1 MYAVNVQPHCN
12 KIQSPQTPVLNPRKM
27 FEHLIDPDYAIPAD
41 MDAMEVVA
49 AQMKTTDWL
58 GNLAAHD
65 EALPGSPQ
73 AHDLA
78 RNAFSSL
85 TNPDAPNDVKITHVM
100 ALRAPPA
107 VRHLVSMLSAYD
119 WNFVEQAAEL
129 RGFVVAKLLEE
140 TKDNNGRIRLRAL
153 ELIGKITEVAAFT
166 ERSEVVHKTENS
178 SEIEER
184 IRARLAAML
193 PPVQEVQDVEVKDI
207 AIVARPVKAPL

>member
-1 MYAVNVQPHCN
+1 
-12 KIQSPQTPVLNPRKM
+12 M
-27 FEHLIDPDYAIPAD
+27 FEHLTDPLYTIPAD
-41 MDAMEVVA
+41 MDAMDVVA
-49 AQMKTTDWL
+49 AQMKTADWIEDL
-58 GNLAAHD
+58 SAHD
-65 EALPGSPQ
+65 EALPGSTQ
-73 AHDLA
+73 AQDLA
-78 RNAFSSL
+78 RNAFGSL
-85 TNPDAPNDVKITHVM
+85 ASPDTPNDVKLTHVM

-193 PPVQEVQDVEVKDI
+193 PPVQEIQDVEVKDI
-207 AIVARPVKAPL
+207 AIIPRQPKAPL